1 MSLSSPL
8 IGQSLLML
16 IFPLA
21 AYLLFTAWC
30 SPLVSQDVISHQKL
44 VRLLCATH
52 WQTGRKT
59 SHQACSHQVSPYGA
73 DVVTDRCADLA
84 APCCLWL
91 VRCCLHRNGV
101 LGMSGGLG
109 SMCAVSCGSWQ
120 PWGWGG
126 GGHCNDVQ
134 RLCSAWLWLQR
145 VTNEPGGGR
154 AESMSTWVLPSYSF
168 ILCSWVFIKW
178 EWMNDKPNDHRV

>member
-1 MSLSSPL
+1 MRLSSPL

-120 PWGWGG
+120 PWGVGG
-126 GGHCNDVQ
+126 
-134 RLCSAWLWLQR
+134 SLQR
-145 VTNEPGGGR
+145 CAKIVLSLTLTSESHKWAWWWSCRVHVHVGSPPILFHIVFVSLHKMRMNEWQ
-154 AESMSTWVLPSYSF
+154 T
-168 ILCSWVFIKW
+168 
-178 EWMNDKPNDHRV
+178 